1 MGQSDLSLSCWP
13 PLVWQAA
20 RDSHNEAAV
29 RMQLKLPGLLALA
42 QHSMH
47 CFLLTWA
54 LLLQVG
60 QPAEQRSL
68 LRAGRAGEAMPLITL
83 PESLLLQ
90 SGSNEQQHAE
100 ASAHEH
106 YSAGLWRTVV
116 EDAREA
122 FFRGEEAATTT
133 TAAPAVPATTQ
144 DPEVLA
150 KQLGITKDAA
160 QARNLLVAMITRA
173 QTGLISRL
181 HDINMDLDAMA
192 LRAKMDLKAVN
203 HSAEIAE
210 NMPIMASNSEV
221 DIEKVE
227 ENGGMLQNKTLP
239 EILQRSKDQVAQITE
254 LVKDKKPVES
264 DVDAA
269 KNLPSAETRIQDNA
283 QTMDTIVP
291 RLELLDRKVMKLEN
305 RLYDGDLKKLV
316 DETTGKEVQNI
327 MEDVSRGFGRFIQN
341 AKSDKKAQRVAAP
354 VLMPGSPAPAG
365 AWDWQP
371 IQTPTQSP

>member
-1 MGQSDLSLSCWP
+1 MDLK
-13 PLVWQAA
+13 
-20 RDSHNEAAV
+20 AV
-29 RMQLKLPGLLALA
+29 N
-42 QHSMH
+42 HS
-47 CFLLTWA
+47 
-54 LLLQVG
+54 
-60 QPAEQRSL
+60 AE
-68 LRAGRAGEAMPLITL
+68 
-83 PESLLLQ
+83 
-90 SGSNEQQHAE
+90 
-100 ASAHEH
+100 
-106 YSAGLWRTVV
+106 
-116 EDAREA
+116 
-122 FFRGEEAATTT
+122 
-133 TAAPAVPATTQ
+133 
-144 DPEVLA
+144 
-150 KQLGITKDAA
+150 
-160 QARNLLVAMITRA
+160 ITRA

-291 RLELLDRKVMKLEN
+291 RLE
-305 RLYDGDLKKLV
+305 
-316 DETTGKEVQNI
+316 
-327 MEDVSRGFGRFIQN
+327 
-341 AKSDKKAQRVAAP
+341 
-354 VLMPGSPAPAG
+354 
-365 AWDWQP
+365 
-371 IQTPTQSP
+371 